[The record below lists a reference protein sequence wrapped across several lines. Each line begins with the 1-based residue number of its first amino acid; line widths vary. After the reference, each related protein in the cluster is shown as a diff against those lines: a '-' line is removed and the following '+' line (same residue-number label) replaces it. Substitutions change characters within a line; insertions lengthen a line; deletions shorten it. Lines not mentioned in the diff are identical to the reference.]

1 MVLRTANG
9 CRTGEDVD
17 DLREWLR
24 TLDGAPEVH
33 EVVVLHCA
41 QHGEEAPTW
50 QYVEADPLAG
60 VARRRCLACATTVPL
75 LESEAHWTHPMMWA
89 CGGCGQSIAELCA
102 GLHVPDG
109 EHVEWVALAAR
120 CVDCGRLEGLTD
132 VVLERRPL
140 PEVLAHL

>member
-9 CRTGEDVD
+9 ARTGEDVD

-41 QHGEEAPTW
+41 QHGEDAPTW
-50 QYVEADPLAG
+50 QYVEADAQQG
-60 VARRRCLACATTVPL
+60 IARRRCLACATTVHL

-89 CGGCGQSIAELCA
+89 CGGCGQSIAELCV

-120 CVDCGRLEGLTD
+120 CVDCGRIAGLTD
-132 VVLERRPL
+132 VVVDRRPL
-140 PEVLAHL
+140 PEVLAAL